1 MIVNITK
8 LDLTLQ
14 KRDDG
19 ATILAMTLKNDVM
32 KHQISPYLW
41 NLEHISLFAAYLA
54 GETSP
59 TYCMAFTD
67 LSQLITD
74 VGPRGFTV
82 VQLSSSIPPGTKA
95 SADIYRFI
103 LPGYELAYT
112 IREMLESRLYK
123 SLPITSDLDELTFSL
138 WANRWG
144 PRVKLKFSDYGER
157 ETLMD
162 RYRRC
167 VKKHPELKKHI
178 QSLMGIAAN
187 YSDGDLVTVTIHNDS
202 IPDSFAFGIHNA
214 LGEKIINGGIIW
226 HEDTNRYQTHT

>member
-8 LDLTLQ
+8 LNLTLL

-19 ATILAMTLKNDVM
+19 ATILAMTLKNNVM

-41 NLEHISLFAAYLA
+41 NLEHTSLFAAYLA

-59 TYCMAFTD
+59 TYRMAFTD
-67 LSQLITD
+67 VDYTITD

-82 VQLSSSIPPGTKA
+82 VQLSSPIPPSTKA
-95 SADIYRFI
+95 SADVYRFI

-123 SLPITSDLDELTFSL
+123 SLPVTSDLDELTFSL

-144 PRVKLKFSDYGER
+144 PRVKLKFNDFGDR
-157 ETLMD
+157 EAPMD

-167 VKKHPELKKHI
+167 VKKRPELKKHI
-178 QSLMGIAAN
+178 QSRMQIAAD
-187 YSDGDLVTVTIHNDS
+187 YSDGDLVTVTIFNDH

-214 LGEKIINGGIIW
+214 LGERIINGGIVW